1 MDISIKDF
9 GELSGQVIQ
18 EYTLTNRQGISLSAM
33 TYGAAITSIRV
44 PDKNGLIENIVLRYD
59 TLDEYVS
66 YRPYYGAT
74 VGRVAGRIDKG
85 KFTLEGKNYQL
96 ETNDKTN
103 HSHGGINGL
112 DTKIWTVKTESTEN
126 EGHLVFTYKSPHG
139 ENGYP
144 GNLTVKVTY
153 TLTESNEWKINYQA
167 TTDKTTLFNPTN
179 HVYFNL
185 SGDPTKAINQHT
197 LALTSKYFAEL
208 KEDYIPTGT
217 LLPVKGT
224 PFDFTTADT
233 VNKGFESTHSQN
245 KLVSGYDHPFVLE
258 HLADKPEATLY
269 DQKSGRR
276 VQMVTDRDAVVIFA
290 VNTLDGRHTNEG
302 TSEEHYAGITLE
314 AQNLPNAINQK
325 DFGKVTL
332 SPDEIFQSETTYR
345 FDTML

>member
-44 PDKNGLIENIVLRYD
+44 PDKNGLIENIVLGYD

-208 KEDYIPTGT
+208 KEDYIPTVPCC
-217 LLPVKGT
+217 L
-224 PFDFTTADT
+224 
-233 VNKGFESTHSQN
+233 
-245 KLVSGYDHPFVLE
+245 
-258 HLADKPEATLY
+258 
-269 DQKSGRR
+269 
-276 VQMVTDRDAVVIFA
+276 
-290 VNTLDGRHTNEG
+290 
-302 TSEEHYAGITLE
+302 
-314 AQNLPNAINQK
+314 
-325 DFGKVTL
+325 
-332 SPDEIFQSETTYR
+332 
-345 FDTML
+345 

>member
-1 MDISIKDF
+1 MDISVKDF
-9 GELSGQVIQ
+9 GELSGQIVQ
-18 EYTLTNRQGISLSAM
+18 EYTLTNRYGVSLSAM

-44 PDKNGLIENIVLRYD
+44 PDKNGLIENIVLGYD

-103 HSHGGINGL
+103 HSHGGNYGL

-126 EGHLVFTYKSPHG
+126 EGHLIFTYKSLHG

-144 GNLTVKVTY
+144 GNLSVQVTY
-153 TLTESNEWKINYQA
+153 TLTESSEWKISYQA

-185 SGDPTKAINQHT
+185 SGDPTKAINQHV
-197 LALTSKYFAEL
+197 LALTSEYFAEL
-208 KEDYIPTGT
+208 KEDYIPTGI
-217 LLPVKGT
+217 LLPVKET
-224 PFDFTTADT
+224 PFDFMTADA
-233 VNKGFESTHSQN
+233 VNKGFESTHPQN
-245 KLVSGYDHPFVLE
+245 QLVSGYDHPFVLE
-258 HLADKPEATLY
+258 HIDEKPEAVLSDTI
-269 DQKSGRR
+269 SGRR
-276 VQMVTDRDAVVIFA
+276 VQMTTDRDAVVIFA
-290 VNTLDGRHTNEG
+290 VNTLDGRHDNEG
-302 TSEEHYAGITLE
+302 NAEESYAGIALE

-325 DFGKVTL
+325 GFGKVILHPNET
-332 SPDEIFQSETTYR
+332 FHSETTYR